1 MNDNLNKDN
10 MASMLRCV
18 TVGDGAVG
26 KTSMLLSY
34 SQGGFPD
41 EYVPTILDQYAAN
54 ITVNG
59 TPYLLEL
66 VDTAG
71 QEDYDRLRPL
81 SYNKADIFLV
91 CFSVVV
97 PSSYNN
103 VKETW
108 IPELHAT
115 KSNVP
120 FLLVG
125 TQIDLRDDPK
135 VLQDLH
141 SRKQKPITKETGQ
154 KIAKKLGA
162 AGYRECSALTM
173 VGIKEVFDESIY
185 IILSPPPKESSIRK
199 TCCPIS

>member
-1 MNDNLNKDN
+1 MSTSGGDK

-34 SQGGFPD
+34 SQGGFPE
-41 EYVPTILDQYAAN
+41 EYVPTILDQYVAN
-54 ITVNG
+54 VTVNG
-59 TPYLLEL
+59 TPYILEL

-108 IPELHAT
+108 IPELHNT

-135 VLQDLH
+135 VLQELH
-141 SRKQKPITKETGQ
+141 SKKQKPITKEVGQ
-154 KIAKKLGA
+154 KIAKKYGA
-162 AGYRECSALTM
+162 AGYKECSALTM

-185 IILSPPPKESSIRK
+185 IILRPKDEIPGRRK

>member
-1 MNDNLNKDN
+1 
-10 MASMLRCV
+10 MASLLRCV

-59 TPYLLEL
+59 TSYILEL

-108 IPELHAT
+108 IPELNSNT
-115 KSNVP
+115 SNVP

-135 VLQDLH
+135 VIQDLH
-141 SRKQKPITKETGQ
+141 ARKQKPITKEIGQ
-154 KIAKKLGA
+154 KTARKLGA

-185 IILSPPPKESSIRK
+185 TILDPPKKENSRHR
-199 TCCPIS
+199 TPCCPIS